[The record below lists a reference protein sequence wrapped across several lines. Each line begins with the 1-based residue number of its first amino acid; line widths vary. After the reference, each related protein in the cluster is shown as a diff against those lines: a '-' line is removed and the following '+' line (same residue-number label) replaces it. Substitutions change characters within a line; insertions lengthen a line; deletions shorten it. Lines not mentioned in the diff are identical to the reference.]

1 MFSRSLGGIAYTS
14 SLDICMT
21 RRITAYKINIV
32 STIIFPTIVTR
43 WDAPSAPQ
51 AVQRTHPAT
60 VQQKKAPQEAAHRAY
75 GGAEAAAYEAAHG
88 QHAVGAAGRVP
99 QGHIPALAEGSHTH
113 ALRDNLEFAGD
124 ILVARRMGG
133 R

>member
-1 MFSRSLGGIAYTS
+1 MTACEIRIFSTTIFHSVAT
-14 SLDICMT
+14 IC
-21 RRITAYKINIV
+21 
-32 STIIFPTIVTR
+32 
-43 WDAPSAPQ
+43 DAPSAPQ

-60 VQQKKAPQEAAHRAY
+60 VQQTKAPQAAAHRAY
-75 GGAEAAAYEAAHG
+75 ENVEAAAYEAAHG
-88 QHAVGAAGRVP
+88 QHAAGAGGRVP